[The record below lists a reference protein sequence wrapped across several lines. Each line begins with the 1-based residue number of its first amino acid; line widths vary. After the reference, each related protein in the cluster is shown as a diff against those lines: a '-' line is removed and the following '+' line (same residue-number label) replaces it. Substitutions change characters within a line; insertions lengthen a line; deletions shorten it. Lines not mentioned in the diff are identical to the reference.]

1 MKIQKKSLIIFFG
14 ILGIFLTIWLWSYLF
29 SSRIKKISQEFTL
42 EKEKVSEEKPLK
54 ENLSQ
59 LKEALKELENLLKS
73 GQEFEIEK

>member
-1 MKIQKKSLIIFFG
+1 M
-14 ILGIFLTIWLWSYLF
+14 
-29 SSRIKKISQEFTL
+29 